1 MTPVIKFDDPLENE
15 GEKIKMKTKRWDLT
29 LGLGV
34 LLVTALACNF
44 SASTANISSLKV
56 SKDKGAATEASSF
69 AASDTI
75 YAAAVISNAPDKL
88 KAKGRLSAVQ
98 VEGIDAGPI
107 PGAETTL
114 DLPGSATA
122 NFTFTPPPA
131 GWPAGRY
138 KVDVMMLNE
147 AGEQKDQKSATFTV
161 S

>member
-1 MTPVIKFDDPLENE
+1 MTRVIKFDDPLENE
-15 GEKIKMKTKRWDLT
+15 GEKIKMRTKRWDLT

-44 SASTANISSLKV
+44 SASTANISSLKL
-56 SKDKGAATEASSF
+56 SKDKGASTETGAF
-69 AASDTI
+69 AAADTI
-75 YAAAVISNAPDKL
+75 YAVAVISNAPDKL

-98 VEGIDAGPI
+98 VEGLDAGPI

-122 NFTFTPPPA
+122 TFTFTPPPG
-131 GWPAGRY
+131 GWPAGSY
-138 KVDVMMLNE
+138 KVDVEMLNE
-147 AGEQKDQKSATFTV
+147 GGEKKDEKSATFTV